1 MCSRRLAFPVRGLA
15 ATVVLFVGV
24 LWAAGAA
31 SAAKVDFYGAPDSG
45 AAPLEVHFHL
55 VGDEAVIK
63 SVTGW
68 KWDFGDGAT
77 STEDYT
83 THEYANAGK
92 YTVSLTTTF
101 GDGST
106 GTETKQEYIEVTSG
120 ASPEST
126 VESGPQPVAVS
137 PETAAETPSEES
149 AEGPAE
155 EPSAAATSEVQSMG
169 ENLVFIHHSCGEN
182 WLNSGLHDALLAKD
196 YIGKRNDITYGV
208 DVKADSGR
216 PDSLGPVPG
225 ELTDMNHWILW
236 FNDYLGSVLKHGC
249 GSGVNRIVMFKSC
262 FPNSHVEAGDSTEGD
277 PFSDWKTLANY
288 KAVYRHPGGQGQT
301 YEHEGHTYRALGD
314 VFSLHPE
321 TLFIA
326 VTAPPECWGETDNE
340 IAANARAFNN
350 WLKTEWLSDYS
361 SATGLHNVAIF
372 DWFDFLAA
380 PSSAGSHPN
389 QLRAEF
395 GGDAGD
401 SHPNETANARST
413 RVFASGP
420 DSFLDL
426 AWAAFRGGR

>member
-1 MCSRRLAFPVRGLA
+1 MCSRRLAFSVSGLA
-15 ATVVLFVGV
+15 AAVVLFVGV

-68 KWDFGDGAT
+68 KWDFGDGVT

-92 YTVSLTTTF
+92 YTVSLTVTF

-120 ASPEST
+120 SQSEST
-126 VESGPQPVAVS
+126 EESVRQPVAES
-137 PETAAETPSEES
+137 TEAPAAES
-149 AEGPAE
+149 AESTEASSE
-155 EPSAAATSEVQSMG
+155 EQSAAATDGGGG
-169 ENLVFIHHSCGEN
+169 EDAVFIHHSCGEN
-182 WLNSGLHDALLAKD
+182 WLSSGLHEALVAKD

-208 DVKADSGR
+208 DVPPDSGR
-216 PDSLGPVPG
+216 PDTLGPVPG
-225 ELTDMNHWILW
+225 ELTDMHHWILW

-249 GSGVNRIVMFKSC
+249 AGGANRIVIFKSC
-262 FPNSHVEAGDSTEGD
+262 FPNSHVEADEPGGGD

-288 KAVYRHPGGQGQT
+288 KAVYRHPGGRGQT

-314 VFSLHPE
+314 VFAQHPE

-361 SATGLHNVAIF
+361 SATGLHNVAVF
-372 DWFDFLAA
+372 DWFDLLAA
-380 PSSAGSHPN
+380 PANAGLHPN

-395 GGDAGD
+395 GGNAGD
-401 SHPNETANARST
+401 SHPNETANAQST

-420 DSFLDL
+420 GNFLDR